1 MTKVAAVSN
10 LTSHLGYWLRYVS
23 NHVSFAFARK
33 LGAQDVTVAEWVML
47 REIYGETPI
56 APSRLSERL
65 GLTRGA
71 ISKLADRLIEKGLIT
86 REDSAED
93 GRAHTLKLNAAGRRL
108 VPKLSAL
115 ADQNDAEFFG
125 DLTAEERKTIERI
138 LKTIVERHELKSVPV
153 A

>member
-1 MTKVAAVSN
+1 
-10 LTSHLGYWLRYVS
+10 S

-33 LGAQDVTVAEWVML
+33 LETQDVTVAEWVML
-47 REIYGETPI
+47 REIYGETAI

-86 REDSAED
+86 REENADD

-115 ADQNDAEFFG
+115 ADQNDAEFFD
-125 DLTAEERKTIERI
+125 DLSAEERRTMERV
-138 LKTIVERHELKSVPV
+138 LKNIVERHGLKSAPV
-153 A
+153 T